1 MGIYSKYIFPRLL
14 DWTLGN
20 RIVQAERQRALASLS
35 GHVLEVGFG
44 TGLNLPHFPAGV
56 TKLTALEPERMLT
69 KRVAKRIGEARMP
82 VEQARLDASLRL
94 PFDDES
100 FDSIVTTFTLCT
112 IKDVSAALEEIR
124 RVLKRDGRY
133 VFLEHGRSDDARTAK
148 RQDRFNPIQN
158 LIACGCNVN
167 RPIDRLIKEAGF
179 TIAELDRYLMPDT
192 PRLFGEMYRGIA
204 EK

>member
-44 TGLNLPHFPAGV
+44 TGLNLPHFPASV
-56 TKLTALEPERMLT
+56 TKLTALEPERMLV

-112 IKDVSAALEEIR
+112 IKDVSAALKEIR